1 MIDYGEAK
9 LLARNTVA
17 AIAAK
22 VCDEF
27 VVIDEFTKEVEEG
40 WLFFHDSKEF
50 VETGNP
56 SSTLAG
62 NGPILVRRNGEVR
75 ILPSA
80 SSWQVAIKT
89 PDESS

>member
-40 WLFFHDSKEF
+40 WLFFYDSKEF

-56 SSTLAG
+56 SLNSRREWSHTGSSKWRSQNSPERQFLAG
-62 NGPILVRRNGEVR
+62 SDQNP
-75 ILPSA
+75 
-80 SSWQVAIKT
+80 
-89 PDESS
+89 

>member
-1 MIDYGEAK
+1 MIPYDEAK
-9 LLARNTVA
+9 LLAKNTVA

-27 VVIDEFTKEVEEG
+27 VVIDDLTKEVEEG
-40 WLFFHDSKEF
+40 WVFFYDSKEF

-62 NGPILVRRNGEVR
+62 NGPILVRRNGEIQ
-75 ILPSA
+75 ILPSNA
-80 SSWQVAIKT
+80 SWQVILKR
-89 PDESS
+89 SS